1 MANTLL
7 YFSKDANE
15 RGVYP
20 AKNFLGVDMSD
31 ADTMQISFLK
41 EDGTADGDTMQI
53 SFLKEDGTADAA
65 IVSLTVDTTN
75 SSAKE
80 ACRAL
85 AGALAGQNS
94 KRGLTIIADTENS
107 NFLRPFTAIESI
119 A

>member
-20 AKNFLGVDMSD
+20 AKNFLGVDMS
-31 ADTMQISFLK
+31 
-41 EDGTADGDTMQI
+41 DGDTMQI

-94 KRGLTIIADTENS
+94 KRGLTIVADTENS

>member
-31 ADTMQISFLK
+31 A
-41 EDGTADGDTMQI
+41 DTMQI

-94 KRGLTIIADTENS
+94 KRGLTIVADTENS

>member
-1 MANTLL
+1 M
-7 YFSKDANE
+7 YFSKDSIE
-15 RGVYP
+15 LGVYP
-20 AKNFLGVDMSD
+20 AKNFLGVDMS
-31 ADTMQISFLK
+31 
-41 EDGTADGDTMQI
+41 DGDTMQI

>member
-41 EDGTADGDTMQI
+41 EDGTAN
-53 SFLKEDGTADAA
+53 AA

>member
-7 YFSKDANE
+7 YFSKNANE

-20 AKNFLGVDMSD
+20 AKNFLGVDMS
-31 ADTMQISFLK
+31 
-41 EDGTADGDTMQI
+41 DGDTMQI

>member
-20 AKNFLGVDMSD
+20 AKNFLGCDM
-31 ADTMQISFLK
+31 T
-41 EDGTADGDTMQI
+41 DGDTMQV

-80 ACRAL
+80 ACKAL
-85 AGALAGQNS
+85 AGALAGQ
-94 KRGLTIIADTENS
+94 KKGLTIIADTENS
-107 NFLRPFTAIESI
+107 NFLYPFTAIESI

>member
-15 RGVYP
+15 RCVYP
-20 AKNFLGVDMSD
+20 EKNFLGVDMS
-31 ADTMQISFLK
+31 
-41 EDGTADGDTMQI
+41 DGDTMQI

>member
-7 YFSKDANE
+7 YFSKDADE

-20 AKNFLGVDMSD
+20 AKNFLGCDM
-31 ADTMQISFLK
+31 T
-41 EDGTADGDTMQI
+41 DGDTMQV

-80 ACRAL
+80 ACKAL
-85 AGALAGQNS
+85 AGALAGQ
-94 KRGLTIIADTENS
+94 KKGLTIIADTENS
-107 NFLRPFTAIESI
+107 NFLYPFTAIESI

>member
-20 AKNFLGVDMSD
+20 AKNFLGCDM
-31 ADTMQISFLK
+31 T
-41 EDGTADGDTMQI
+41 DGDTMQV

-80 ACRAL
+80 ACEAL

-94 KRGLTIIADTENS
+94 KRGLTIVADTENA
-107 NFLRPFTAIESI
+107 NFLSPFTAIESI

>member
-31 ADTMQISFLK
+31 A
-41 EDGTADGDTMQI
+41 DTMQI

>member
-20 AKNFLGVDMSD
+20 AKNFLGVDMS
-31 ADTMQISFLK
+31 
-41 EDGTADGDTMQI
+41 DGDTMQI

-94 KRGLTIIADTENS
+94 KRGLTIVAGTEEKS
-107 NFLRPFTAIESI
+107 FLYPFISVASI
-119 A
+119 TSAL

>member
-20 AKNFLGVDMSD
+20 AKNFLGVDMS
-31 ADTMQISFLK
+31 
-41 EDGTADGDTMQI
+41 DGDTMQI

>member
-41 EDGTADGDTMQI
+41 EDGTAN
-53 SFLKEDGTADAA
+53 AA

-107 NFLRPFTAIESI
+107 NFLHPFTAIESI

>member
-20 AKNFLGVDMSD
+20 AKNFLGVDMS
-31 ADTMQISFLK
+31 
-41 EDGTADGDTMQI
+41 DGDTMQI

-94 KRGLTIIADTENS
+94 KRGLTIVADTENS

-119 A
+119 T

>member
-20 AKNFLGVDMSD
+20 AKNFLGVDM
-31 ADTMQISFLK
+31 
-41 EDGTADGDTMQI
+41 ADGDSMQI

-65 IVSLTVDTTN
+65 IVSLTVYTTN

-94 KRGLTIIADTENS
+94 KRGLTIVADAENS

-119 A
+119 T